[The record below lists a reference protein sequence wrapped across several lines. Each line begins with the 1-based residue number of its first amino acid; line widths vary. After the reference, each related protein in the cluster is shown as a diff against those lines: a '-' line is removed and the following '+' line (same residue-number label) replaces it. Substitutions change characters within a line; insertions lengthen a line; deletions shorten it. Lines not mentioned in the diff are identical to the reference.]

1 MSRAPKKF
9 PRAILQRRRRIAGRF
24 LLFIVGIALA
34 CTALETYLRLK
45 WPFLHGEIVSHFHP
59 KVGITRQPNAEMRWT
74 KEHSEFWTVQPVNS
88 LGFLDREPPSLE
100 QTSTGCHIAIIGD
113 SFVEARQVS
122 IADKFH
128 IRLEQLAG
136 KELPRLN
143 ITTSAFGIGNTGQIN
158 QLPYWDEF
166 ARHLRPCVFVLV
178 FVQND
183 FANNHPVLQALDSG
197 GWDPD
202 HNPFTTATKSEDGT
216 LRLRPPDRKF
226 IESRLPR
233 LPMSW
238 ASRLRIYS
246 SERLYLAKWLHSKLL
261 LWEYNHS
268 RAGEDPEL
276 DMWVNL
282 LSRRP
287 GYDSLADEWP
297 SLTEKGRYD
306 HPHSIYSVF
315 GKKDLP
321 PVFEEALEF
330 TAFALDQFKAR
341 AERDDIP
348 LLILSTHTM
357 GTRGD
362 WNFDRMHALAEER
375 GIPVIDQADYIL
387 RQGGRI
393 EDACWTHDGHWTP
406 IGHQWAAEALLEYLK
421 ENPHICRTQS
431 SGSNSPGAIQ

>member
-9 PRAILQRRRRIAGRF
+9 PRAILQRWRWIVGRF
-24 LLFIVGIALA
+24 LLFIVGTALA
-34 CTALETYLRLK
+34 CTALETSLRLK
-45 WPFLHGEIVSHFHP
+45 WPFLNGEIVSHFHP
-59 KVGITRQPNAEMRWT
+59 EAGMIRKPNAEVRWT
-74 KEHSEFWTVQPVNS
+74 KEHSEFWTVQRANS
-88 LGFLDREPPSLE
+88 LGLLDREPPSLE

-113 SFVEARQVS
+113 SFVEAREVP

-128 IRLEQLAG
+128 IQLEQLAG

-166 ARHLRPCVFVLV
+166 ARHLRPCVLVLV

-197 GWDPD
+197 GWDPN
-202 HNPFTTATKSEDGT
+202 HNPFTTAARGEDGT
-216 LRLRPPDRKF
+216 LQLRDPDPKF
-226 IESRLPR
+226 MERRLPR

-238 ASRLRIYS
+238 ASRVRIYS
-246 SERLYLAKWLHSKLL
+246 SKRFYLAKWLHSKLL
-261 LWEYNHS
+261 LWEYTHPGAN
-268 RAGEDPEL
+268 EDPEL
-276 DMWVNL
+276 NMWVKH
-282 LSRRP
+282 LSKRP
-287 GYDSLADEWP
+287 GYDSLAKEWP
-297 SLTEKGRYD
+297 PLTEKGKHD
-306 HPHSIYSVF
+306 HPYSIYSVF
-315 GKKDLP
+315 GKEELP
-321 PVFEEALEF
+321 PVFEEALEY
-330 TAFALDQFKAR
+330 TAFALEQFKAR

-357 GTRGD
+357 GTRGN
-362 WNFDRMHALAEER
+362 WNFDRMNALAKAR

-393 EDACWTHDGHWTP
+393 EDAHWVHDRHWTP
-406 IGHQWAAEALLEYLK
+406 IGHQWAAEVLLEYLK

-431 SGSNSPGAIQ
+431 NRVE